1 VIVWTTSMY
10 DRLEAAIRDG
20 RRICIY
26 RNGTEFVVIAHA
38 LRVLGGRET
47 IITRHPT
54 TGDHAQFRLDEI
66 ERFEVV
72 Q

>member
-1 VIVWTTSMY
+1 MY

-20 RRICIY
+20 RRIMLF
-26 RNGTEFVVIAHA
+26 RNGTEFVVIAQS
-38 LRVLGGRET
+38 LRTIAGRET

-54 TGDHAQFRLDEI
+54 TGDQAQFRLDEI
-66 ERFEVV
+66 DRFEVV